1 MKNQKNQKQEKKENL
16 DHLKVLPKGSVKK
29 ETRNNQKKKTPEPK
43 RKRLSDLSEQEL
55 EKFLEENKWLVRF
68 ALFVGNLL
76 SVAIYT
82 LIFWLATLVTFTP
95 FSWTFALGTVA
106 TFKLGRYVLTGGQR
120 W

>member
-1 MKNQKNQKQEKKENL
+1 MKNQKKENKENL

-29 ETRNNQKKKTPEPK
+29 DDQKKKNPEVK
-43 RKRLSDLSEQEL
+43 KKRLSDLSDAEL
-55 EKFLEENKWLVRF
+55 DKFLEENKWLVRF

-95 FSWTFALGTVA
+95 FSWTFALGTVFS
-106 TFKLGRYVLTGGQR
+106 FKIGRYVLTGGQK